1 MNRARTRNRQ
11 TPILPVTQSDNPPS
25 KPTRVHR
32 VNPRLSVQTPRH
44 VKPST
49 YDCLHCNYVL
59 FVIGAVLTFAANVT
73 LTYVDFFTYDV
84 SGYLLMKLMHIGNGG
99 QTPVNLDEGNQADGG
114 VGKGCVDTNQI
125 KLACTFSTIIHF
137 AYFIIMWKIHPWL
150 RRKCNNKITIKCWV
164 SFLFG
169 SGLDLAAAYGALYF
183 EKMPAM
189 IYTILLG
196 TSLLV
201 LLASDKADE
210 DFGLL
215 DGITALALGVVVR
228 VPEHQFAVPAV
239 IAIGFSLRHFIPLLG
254 SKKELAFGRLER
266 YEL

>member
-1 MNRARTRNRQ
+1 MNRARTGNRQ

-32 VNPRLSVQTPRH
+32 LNPRLSVQTPRH

-49 YDCLHCNYVL
+49 YYCLHCNYVL
-59 FVIGAVLTFAANVT
+59 FVIGAVLTFAANVA

-84 SGYLLMKLMHIGNGG
+84 SGYLLMKLMHIGSGG

-114 VGKGCVDTNQI
+114 V
-125 KLACTFSTIIHF
+125 
-137 AYFIIMWKIHPWL
+137 
-150 RRKCNNKITIKCWV
+150 
-164 SFLFG
+164 
-169 SGLDLAAAYGALYF
+169 
-183 EKMPAM
+183 
-189 IYTILLG
+189 G

-228 VPEHQFAVPAV
+228 VPEHQIAVAAR

-254 SKKELAFGRLER
+254 SNKELAFGRLER
-266 YEL
+266 